1 MEGVGEVGATDG
13 GCKAGASEG
22 EGIKSM
28 RAEAERWIG
37 AGSVVVVIGAVTG
50 GTGAV
55 IVAAGSAGRA
65 WVAVEWSAVVPV
77 AGEGGRVW
85 VHKIPGG
92 E

>member
-1 MEGVGEVGATDG
+1 MDGGAG

-22 EGIKSM
+22 EGTERM
-28 RAEAERWIG
+28 RAETERWIG
-37 AGSVVVVIGAVTG
+37 AGSAVVVTG